1 MRNIN
6 YKQNY
11 VSGSLLSTL
20 CVKFTDYSFQQCSEG
35 RCKNSGCWDTSRLS
49 DLFKMTLGKWQSRDS
64 NPGILAP
71 EPKPELPHFP
81 RDEEPHV
88 TCPRSSDYK
97 WSVLFLIIS
106 DWSAVV
112 KSLAFLPKVFLAS
125 ISVMGILWATQG
137 AHLESSG
144 FASMHIEKGIARP
157 PKKEA
162 SAALGDLFFQH
173 GEQFYHIKSLQLLQS
188 NHFFSLLD
196 KTKTKQNKKSREKW
210 WSD

>member
-1 MRNIN
+1 
-6 YKQNY
+6 
-11 VSGSLLSTL
+11 
-20 CVKFTDYSFQQCSEG
+20 
-35 RCKNSGCWDTSRLS
+35 
-49 DLFKMTLGKWQSRDS
+49 MTLGKWQSRDS

-71 EPKPELPHFP
+71 EPKPELTHFP

-88 TCPRSSDYK
+88 TCPRSSDYE

-106 DWSAVV
+106 DWSGVV

-144 FASMHIEKGIARP
+144 FASMHIEKGIARA

-162 SAALGDLFFQH
+162 SAALGDLFFPAWGTVLSHQVPTAASV
-173 GEQFYHIKSLQLLQS
+173 QPLL
-188 NHFFSLLD
+188 FSPGQN
-196 KTKTKQNKKSREKW
+196 QNKAKQEVQREVVIRLALFPLDSWHLLRDWAQTCHDKY
-210 WSD
+210 SPRLRLF

>member
-1 MRNIN
+1 
-6 YKQNY
+6 
-11 VSGSLLSTL
+11 
-20 CVKFTDYSFQQCSEG
+20 
-35 RCKNSGCWDTSRLS
+35 
-49 DLFKMTLGKWQSRDS
+49 MTLGKWQSRDS
-64 NPGILAP
+64 SPGILAP
-71 EPKPELPHFP
+71 EPKPELTHFP

-106 DWSAVV
+106 DWSGVV

-157 PKKEA
+157 PKKGVCGTWRPFFPAWGTVLSHQVPTAA
-162 SAALGDLFFQH
+162 SVQPLLFSPGQ
-173 GEQFYHIKSLQLLQS
+173 
-188 NHFFSLLD
+188 N
-196 KTKTKQNKKSREKW
+196 QNKAKQKVQREVVIRLAMFPLGSWRLLRDWAQTCCDKY
-210 WSD
+210 SPGLCLF